1 MTTSNTRKYNSQISM
16 GGNRVYI
23 DQFTEEAQTG
33 HGSDLAN
40 HYRIPRPIKTPNIPL
55 SRLVVVDGVTP
66 RRKLD
71 TGLNTARLAGDSVM
85 QHLKTEVSIQEGLQ
99 LANADLHDPVL
110 GTFSDSATCAAG
122 DIYIDPNN
130 PSGLLNGVFNAAGD
144 CEIYLHF
151 RDGWEMV
158 HGGKMLAPGFR
169 EKFDALLKEVKV
181 FWDRED
187 ERFSRGEITKDELFA
202 RKRIITET
210 RLIPSEEEMTVDP
223 QSYRTAPIGRYAT
236 ECIDTNFPPSTP
248 KATYNSHQNGF
259 DGVVLNTDGIL
270 VGIDELNHMTSINVE
285 RNLPPGLID
294 LRELSQA
301 HSGADMAGINL
312 CLVPS

>member
-1 MTTSNTRKYNSQISM
+1 VTTSIIRDDNYQILM
-16 GGNRVYI
+16 GG
-23 DQFTEEAQTG
+23 FTANISTFEQEAQTG

-66 RRKLD
+66 RRKLEA
-71 TGLNTARLAGDSVM
+71 GVNTARLAGKSILNRLVTD
-85 QHLKTEVSIQEGLQ
+85 VSIQEGLQ

-110 GTFSDSATCAAG
+110 GTFSDSATCAVG

-130 PSGLLNGVFNAAGD
+130 QSGLLNGVFNAAGD

-151 RDGWEMV
+151 RDGWKMI

-181 FWDRED
+181 FWDIED
-187 ERFSRGEITKDELFA
+187 ERFSNGEISEDELFA
-202 RKRIITET
+202 RKRLITET
-210 RLIPSEEEMTVDP
+210 LLIPREEEMTVDP

-236 ECIDTNFPPSTP
+236 ELIDPNFPPSTP
-248 KATYNSHQNGF
+248 EATYSSHQNGF
-259 DGVVLNTDGIL
+259 DGVVLNTDGIS
-270 VGIDELNHMTSINVE
+270 VGTGELDCITATNIE
-285 RNLPPGLID
+285 RNLPQGLID